1 MVKLIIPDKKK
12 EGKNWIKR
20 TNFNNENFYNDIYI
34 YNHYD
39 QLTRYFSN
47 LTFKALK

>member
-20 TNFNNENFYNDIYI
+20 TNFNNEIYI
-34 YNHYD
+34 YI
-39 QLTRYFSN
+39 
-47 LTFKALK
+47 